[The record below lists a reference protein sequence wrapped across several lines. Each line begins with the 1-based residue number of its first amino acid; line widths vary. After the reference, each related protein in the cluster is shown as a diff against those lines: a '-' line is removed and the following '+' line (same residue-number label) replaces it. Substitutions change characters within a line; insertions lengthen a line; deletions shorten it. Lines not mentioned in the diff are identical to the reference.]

1 MVTAN
6 ILYDT
11 ATGRI
16 LMAGLNSPSPVPTGF
31 NVAVKEVPSVVNVFG
46 KRLRPGTLELVNK
59 DYINVDSATS
69 VLRSTVQTVVFTKR
83 DGETSAVMGNPTDN
97 EAVLLSARQA
107 NQSFSQANRAAFFNI
122 LQTALVSGAGEFRIA
137 TGVAPGQETIV
148 IFNDTLTPAFQ
159 IFTYTS

>member
-1 MVTAN
+1 MITAN
-6 ILYDT
+6 ILYNT

-16 LMAGLNSPSPVPTGF
+16 LMAGLNSPSPVPAGF
-31 NVAVKEVPSVVNVFG
+31 NVAAKDAESIVDIYG
-46 KRLRPGTLELVNK
+46 KRLLPDTLALVDK
-59 DYINVDSATS
+59 DYIQIDSATS
-69 VLRSTVQTVVFTKR
+69 VPRSTVQTVVFTKR
-83 DGETSAVMGNPTDN
+83 DGETNELKGTPADN

-148 IFNDTLTPAFQ
+148 VFNDTLKPAFQ
-159 IFTYTS
+159 VFTYLT